1 MSILEQMT
9 PIGLDDMKAVRL
21 MNRVDQKYIAPAALL
36 EALLERIA
44 GDYYV
49 QRIPADPQNSKLKI
63 QDSELIAPYRT
74 LYFDTE
80 ALDMYIMHH
89 NRKLNRQK
97 LRVRTY
103 RSTDTTFFEI
113 KNKDNKGKTRKV
125 RIPIDVSLFDR
136 ALEVPEVQDFV
147 NKNTPYST
155 QAFKQSSIQAF
166 KHSSTQALKH
176 SSIQAIKQ
184 SSNQAILYPTL
195 ENRFER
201 ITLVD
206 KGMSERITIDHGIRF
221 HNRAT
226 QLDADIAHALVIEV
240 KHEVGA
246 PSSAIERAL
255 HDLHV
260 LPRRMSKYCIGTAL
274 TTPTVKHN
282 RFKPK
287 LLYINKIQENR

>member
-1 MSILEQMT
+1 MSALDLMT

-21 MNRVDQKYIAPAALL
+21 MNRVDQKYMACADMLEELL
-36 EALLERIA
+36 GRIA
-44 GDYYV
+44 EGYYV
-49 QRIPADPQNSKLKI
+49 QHIEGNPL
-63 QDSELIAPYRT
+63 APYKT
-74 LYFDTE
+74 LYFDTDD
-80 ALDMYIMHH
+80 LRMYTMHH
-89 NRKLNRQK
+89 NKKLNRQK

-113 KNKDNKGKTRKV
+113 KNKDNKKKTRKV
-125 RIPIDVSLFDR
+125 RIPVDVTMFDHV
-136 ALEVPEVQDFV
+136 LEVPEVSVFV
-147 NKNTPYST
+147 NEQTPYPVST
-155 QAFKQSSIQAF
+155 L
-166 KHSSTQALKH
+166 H
-176 SSIQAIKQ
+176 
-184 SSNQAILYPTL
+184 PCL

-206 KGMSERITIDHGIRF
+206 KGMSERVTIDRGITF

-226 QLDADIAHALVIEV
+226 NLDADISKLLVIEV

-246 PSSAIERAL
+246 PMSDIERTL

-274 TTPTVKHN
+274 TDPAAKYN

-287 LLYINKIQENR
+287 LLFIHKIKNS

>member
-1 MSILEQMT
+1 MSVLDQMQ

-21 MNRVDQKYIAPAALL
+21 MNRVDQKYMASVSQLEELL
-36 EALLERIA
+36 LRVA
-44 GDYYV
+44 DSYYV
-49 QRIPADPQNSKLKI
+49 QHVAGDPLA
-63 QDSELIAPYRT
+63 LYRT

-80 ALDMYIMHH
+80 DLRMYTMHH
-89 NRKLNRQK
+89 NQKLNRQK

-113 KNKDNKGKTRKV
+113 KNKDNKKKTRKV
-125 RIPIDVSLFDR
+125 RIPIDVAMFDG
-136 ALEVPEVQDFV
+136 ALSVPEVTQFV
-147 NKNTPYST
+147 NNNTPYPVDSLH
-155 QAFKQSSIQAF
+155 QC
-166 KHSSTQALKH
+166 
-176 SSIQAIKQ
+176 
-184 SSNQAILYPTL
+184 L

-206 KGMSERITIDHGIRF
+206 KGMSERITIDRGITF

-226 QLDADIAHALVIEV
+226 GIEADISKLLVIEV

-246 PSSAIERAL
+246 PMSNIERAL

-274 TTPTVKHN
+274 TDPAAKRN

-287 LLYINKIQENR
+287 LLHIEKIMNNI